1 MTDFL
6 TVGTVTPGFI
16 HVHISD
22 TYGGKH
28 LSVELDAEV
37 LADLRWIRKYKQQL
51 IQEQEI
57 RESNP
62 VAKELFD
69 QYTTYI
75 NLTYNK

>member
-1 MTDFL
+1 MTI
-6 TVGTVTPGFI
+6 TVSTPTPGFI

-22 TYGGKH
+22 SWGGKH
-28 LSVELDAEV
+28 LTVELDAEV

-51 IQEQEI
+51 TQEQQF
-57 RESNP
+57 RDSNP

-75 NLTYNK
+75 NLAHK